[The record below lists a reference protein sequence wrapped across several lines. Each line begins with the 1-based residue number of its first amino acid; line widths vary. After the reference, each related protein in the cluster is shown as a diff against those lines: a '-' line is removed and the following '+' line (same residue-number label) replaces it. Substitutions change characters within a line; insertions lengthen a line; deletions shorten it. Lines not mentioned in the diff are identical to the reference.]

1 LPRNPSIFR
10 KPLPARRE
18 RLFAADPAHR
28 FPWPLALA
36 LALVVALLPAC
47 RRARTHGPPKAVPVA
62 QDGGLELRLMTFN
75 VRYETSEDLGSRAWQ
90 QRVPAIIR
98 MIHQENPDVIG
109 IQEAMHGQ
117 AADLWASLPDYEFF
131 GKAREDGR
139 RDGEYSGIF
148 YRRDRFVPA
157 PDEGGTFWLSDTP
170 EKPGSKTWGNRV
182 TRVATWLRLTDRAS
196 HRDFYIYNTHW
207 DHQHQGSREKAA
219 KLLARRIDQRREP
232 AAPVVLMGDFN
243 AVETNPGLRILTG
256 TGSQSAA
263 QTRFIDTFQTLNPGR
278 KNRRTLHFWRG
289 STDGG
294 LKVDHILVSQGADVL
309 EAAIRSH
316 DEPMVSDHFPVT
328 ARVAWPRER

>member
-1 LPRNPSIFR
+1 V
-10 KPLPARRE
+10 
-18 RLFAADPAHR
+18 
-28 FPWPLALA
+28 LA
-36 LALVVALLPAC
+36 LALVVAMLPAC

-62 QDGGLELRLMTFN
+62 QDGALELRLMTFN
-75 VRYETSEDLGSRAWQ
+75 VRYETNEDLGSRAWQ

-131 GKAREDGR
+131 GKAREDGH

-157 PDEGGTFWLSDTP
+157 PDDGGTFWLSDTP

-207 DHQHQGSREKAA
+207 DHQHQGSRDGECRVED
-219 KLLARRIDQRREP
+219 LIDKCRFVRTE
-232 AAPVVLMGDFN
+232 
-243 AVETNPGLRILTG
+243 NPGNAEDQIPRMSEHRLFSGEL
-256 TGSQSAA
+256 AA
-263 QTRFIDTFQTLNPGR
+263 AVGVDRPTLPSSR
-278 KNRRTLHFWRG
+278 
-289 STDGG
+289 
-294 LKVDHILVSQGADVL
+294 
-309 EAAIRSH
+309 
-316 DEPMVSDHFPVT
+316 
-328 ARVAWPRER
+328 